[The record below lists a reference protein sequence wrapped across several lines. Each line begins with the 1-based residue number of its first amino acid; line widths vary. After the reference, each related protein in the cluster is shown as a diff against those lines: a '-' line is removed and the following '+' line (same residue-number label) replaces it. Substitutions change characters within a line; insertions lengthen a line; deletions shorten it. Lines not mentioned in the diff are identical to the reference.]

1 MIDPLY
7 KLRKVAEEQK
17 SDLTD
22 LLASGGV
29 TDFNS
34 YSRAVGAIQALDLM
48 LVEIAELE
56 RRMAEE

>member
-7 KLRKVAEEQK
+7 KLRKVAEEQRQ
-17 SDLTD
+17 DLTD

-29 TDFNS
+29 NDFTA
-34 YSRAVGAIQALDLM
+34 YSRAVGAIQALELI
-48 LVEIAELE
+48 LSEITDLE